1 MTPTSAAPGCAGGD
15 GCAAQADASAL
26 LELYRLM
33 ATIRRVEE
41 RLSQLF
47 AAGEVP
53 GFLHLSIGQEAV
65 PVGVC
70 TALEPGDT
78 VASTHRGHG
87 HALAK
92 GMPLE
97 GFFAEV
103 MGRASGMCA
112 GRGGSIHVAD
122 MRIGMLGA
130 NGIVGGGLP
139 LAAGSALA
147 HQVKGRPNVA
157 VAFFGD
163 GAMAQGALHECLN
176 LSRLWK
182 LPLVFVCE
190 NNGWGEFSPLERQ
203 FAAKLA
209 ALGAAFAIPHEEVD
223 GTDVEA
229 VAAAARRRVEPAR
242 RGEGPQILECRTA
255 RWRGHYEGDPQKYR
269 EPSNLDAALGQDA
282 LALAAAR
289 LAAQGVSAGRLA
301 GIDREIAERIEAAV
315 AAARAAPEPDFAAAV
330 AGVYAAGRAH
340 A

>member
-1 MTPTSAAPGCAGGD
+1 MTPALS
-15 GCAAQADASAL
+15 L
-26 LELYRLM
+26 LELYRRM
-33 ATIRRVEE
+33 ATIRRAEE

-47 AAGEVP
+47 ADGEVP

-70 TALEPGDT
+70 AALERGDT

-92 GMPLE
+92 GMALE
-97 GFFAEV
+97 GFFAEI
-103 MGRASGMCA
+103 MGRASGVCA

-122 MRIGMLGA
+122 MSIGMLGA

-139 LAAGSALA
+139 LATGSALA

-163 GAMAQGALHECLN
+163 GAMAEGAFYECLN
-176 LSRLWK
+176 LARLWR
-182 LPLVFVCE
+182 LPLLLVCE

-209 ALGAAFAIPHEEVD
+209 ALGAAFNIPHEEVD

-242 RGEGPQILECRTA
+242 RGEGPQILECLTA

-269 EPSNLDAALGQDA
+269 DSSNLNAARGADA

-289 LAAQGVSAGRLA
+289 LAAQGVDAERLA
-301 GIDREIAERIEAAV
+301 GIERAIAERIDTVV
-315 AAARAAPEPDFAAAV
+315 AAARAAAEPDFDLAAAD
-330 AGVYAAGRAH
+330 VYTRRSSHG
-340 A
+340 

>member
-1 MTPTSAAPGCAGGD
+1 MTPAPSLLALY
-15 GCAAQADASAL
+15 AS
-26 LELYRLM
+26 M
-33 ATIRRVEE
+33 VTIRRAEE
-41 RLSQLF
+41 RLSKLF
-47 AAGEVP
+47 SEGEVP

-70 TALEPGDT
+70 AALEPADT

-92 GMPLE
+92 GMALE
-97 GFFAEV
+97 GFFAEI
-103 MGRASGMCA
+103 MGRASGVCA

-122 MRIGMLGA
+122 MRVGMLGA

-139 LAAGSALA
+139 LATGSALA

-163 GAMAQGALHECLN
+163 GAMAEGAFHECLN
-176 LSRLWK
+176 LARLWR
-182 LPLVFVCE
+182 LPLLFVCE

-203 FAAKLA
+203 FAASLA
-209 ALGAAFAIPHEEVD
+209 ALGAAFGVPHEAID

-229 VAAAARRRVEPAR
+229 VAAGARRRADAAR
-242 RGEGPQILECRTA
+242 RGEGPQILECRTP

-269 EPSNLDAALGQDA
+269 EPADLNSARGQDA

-289 LAAQGVSAGRLA
+289 LSAQGVGAEQLA
-301 GIDREIAERIEAAV
+301 EIERTIGEQIETAV
-315 AAARAAPEPDFAAAV
+315 AAARAAAEPSFELAA
-330 AGVYAAGRAH
+330 AGVYTQRAAH

>member
-1 MTPTSAAPGCAGGD
+1 MIRAP
-15 GCAAQADASAL
+15 SL
-26 LELYRLM
+26 LHLYGRM
-33 ATIRRVEE
+33 VVVRRAEE
-41 RLSQLF
+41 RLAKLF
-47 AAGEVP
+47 ADGEVP

-70 TALEPGDT
+70 AALEPGDT

-97 GFFAEV
+97 GFFAEIL
-103 MGRASGMCA
+103 GRASGVCA

-122 MRIGMLGA
+122 LRIGMLGA
-130 NGIVGGGLP
+130 NGIVGGGLA

-147 HQVKGRPNVA
+147 HQVKGRANVA

-163 GAMAQGALHECLN
+163 GAMGEGALHECLN
-176 LSRLWK
+176 LARLWK

-203 FAAKLA
+203 FAASLA
-209 ALGAAFAIPHEEVD
+209 ALGEAFGIAYQGAD

-229 VAAAARRRVEPAR
+229 VAAAASERAGAAR
-242 RGEGPQILECRTA
+242 RGDGPQILECRTH

-269 EPSNLDAALGQDA
+269 DPGNLDEARGRDPLAVAAR
-282 LALAAAR
+282 R
-289 LAAQGVSAGRLA
+289 LAAQGIGAERLA
-301 GIDREIAERIEAAV
+301 ALEKDIGARIDAAV
-315 AAARAAPEPDFAAAV
+315 AVARAAPEPEFAAAA
-330 AGVYAAGRAH
+330 AGVYASGARAH
-340 A
+340 G